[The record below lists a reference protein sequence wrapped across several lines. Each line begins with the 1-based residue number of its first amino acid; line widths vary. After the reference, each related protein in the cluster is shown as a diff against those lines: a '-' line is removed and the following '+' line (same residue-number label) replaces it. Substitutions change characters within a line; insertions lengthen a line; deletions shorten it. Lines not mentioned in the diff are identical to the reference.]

1 MVINIPYPV
10 ISLPLP
16 KLLDFTKLSD
26 SDEIIIHIENT
37 LHKFAS
43 DAYYSGIEV
52 RKQPIFGSKVYINS
66 KLFTESSFGL
76 PFIRFGKGST
86 PKITYKNKTLFTF
99 NIHYHGLNTVGPIDG
114 TSMEVVFGKSTL
126 LGPDVTFHFPKITN
140 NQSLLWFHSHNM
152 YISMELICSGALG
165 LIEIVDDNTKWLR
178 KKFKYGN
185 NHLML
190 IASDLDLT
198 DKGIKTNVNLPIDQ
212 NRSGFTVINGI
223 NVINWYSDNKVP
235 FVNFL
240 YHYSSD
246 NLVKIDMLNGAL
258 NWRVYHIGVCDE
270 DSNIKNFHLIQ
281 SDSGLINPIKLKMS
295 FLPVGGRSSIL
306 IDLNNFKNKNAYIFF
321 YDYDLTEIFNST
333 VDNSIIKGTIPNFEY
348 KSQTIYPT
356 PIPNS
361 EQTNLNYP
369 IISQNNPIEQ
379 ILLNGTIL
387 KPKTKNIKPF
397 LKIIYKPDSNCD
409 SNCESNYDYKK
420 YFNELI
426 FGKYDNKI
434 TLDYCV
440 ERIKKTI
447 FGDNYYK
454 YNKIITKPYFEYN
467 QIINYIGL
475 LNKKY
480 FYNIPQININIPKRN
495 FLLFPETNINA
506 SSSGNPNG
514 VSEYIESSN
523 RIMCDLWNSN
533 ELDLNYAL
541 EQYNKNPNNF
551 KPTVLP
557 TSKFKIYKTNDDY
570 SNTAMIS
577 NDTIQI
583 DFFIDPIAYGDI
595 ITKPFISIP
604 VIFEPTNFMNIQEW
618 INFANKTFQNIKSNE
633 FNINEFQ
640 NYQNLGDILILDWS
654 FFPYQYPFTN
664 EKIIYIKTAIIK
676 ISNNSPYYIRIKGR
690 WPILQFFGKSLSGK
704 VLTKPNQINK
714 LNSNTKNQYHIEPII
729 NNS

>member
-1 MVINIPYPV
+1 
-10 ISLPLP
+10 
-16 KLLDFTKLSD
+16 
-26 SDEIIIHIENT
+26 
-37 LHKFAS
+37 
-43 DAYYSGIEV
+43 
-52 RKQPIFGSKVYINS
+52 
-66 KLFTESSFGL
+66 
-76 PFIRFGKGST
+76 
-86 PKITYKNKTLFTF
+86 
-99 NIHYHGLNTVGPIDG
+99 
-114 TSMEVVFGKSTL
+114 
-126 LGPDVTFHFPKITN
+126 
-140 NQSLLWFHSHNM
+140 
-152 YISMELICSGALG
+152 
-165 LIEIVDDNTKWLR
+165 
-178 KKFKYGN
+178 
-185 NHLML
+185 
-190 IASDLDLT
+190 
-198 DKGIKTNVNLPIDQ
+198 
-212 NRSGFTVINGI
+212 
-223 NVINWYSDNKVP
+223 
-235 FVNFL
+235 
-240 YHYSSD
+240 
-246 NLVKIDMLNGAL
+246 
-258 NWRVYHIGVCDE
+258 
-270 DSNIKNFHLIQ
+270 
-281 SDSGLINPIKLKMS
+281 MS